1 MTSAGERGTFNS
13 LLVRA
18 QTAATI
24 MEIREDSFQNPKNAS
39 TILPSH
45 VTHWHFPKGLTFT
58 PKILAQ
64 PLFLRYSQ

>member
-24 MEIREDSFQNPKNAS
+24 MEIREEAPKE
-39 TILPSH
+39 P
-45 VTHWHFPKGLTFT
+45 
-58 PKILAQ
+58 
-64 PLFLRYSQ
+64 